1 MIKYL
6 SQWIKH
12 NVAIMSDRSFP
23 NNPVELKVLLLLH
36 VFMGFILHNF
46 TLHATVLERSG
57 GGFFFLFLFVLQ
69 ALYSQ
74 YLQFKD
80 YDIPLKEHE
89 KTKIKNLYEMLEVHT
104 HTEAFCC
111 LPCVAQRGDTE

>member
-23 NNPVELKVLLLLH
+23 NNPVELKVFTHLTCVYGVLLH
-36 VFMGFILHNF
+36 QIFS
-46 TLHATVLERSG
+46 VLIP
-57 GGFFFLFLFVLQ
+57 LVLQ

-74 YLQFKD
+74 YLQFKEH
-80 YDIPLKEHE
+80 DIPLKENE
-89 KTKIKNLYEMLEVHT
+89 KTKIKNLYKMLEV
-104 HTEAFCC
+104 
-111 LPCVAQRGDTE
+111 